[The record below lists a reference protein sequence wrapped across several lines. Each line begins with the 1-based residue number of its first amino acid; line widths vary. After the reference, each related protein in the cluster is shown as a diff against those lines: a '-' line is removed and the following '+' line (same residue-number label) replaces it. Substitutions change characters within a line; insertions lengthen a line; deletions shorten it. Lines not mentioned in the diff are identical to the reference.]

1 MYNRCTL
8 VEFRGVWV
16 SSVYNIDWPKTLNDP
31 EAQKQE
37 FIEILDKLKS
47 LNINAIFVQIR
58 STSDALY
65 KSHINPWSKYLTKD
79 QGKDPG
85 YNPLQFMIEETHKRN
100 MEFHAWL
107 NPYRIT
113 TQGTDLNELAPNNP
127 ARIKP
132 EWVLEFDNSLFY
144 DPENPEVIEYVAV
157 TVYEIIKNYDVDGI
171 HFDDYFYPY
180 NYPLPEGEDRDGEV
194 ANNRR
199 EAVNNLIRLV
209 YKVIKSTKPSV
220 QFGVSPFGIWKNKS
234 SDTIGSDSNNLESY
248 YDVYMDTLTWI
259 DEHIVDYIAPQIY
272 WTTDNNNSNYEVMV
286 SWWNDVV
293 KDSGVRLYIGQNIS
307 DLDIANEIERQIEI
321 NREYENVSGN
331 ILFSAN
337 NIMDNTDNVVL
348 QLKEAYNCKAILPT
362 KFDYK

>member
-8 VEFRGVWV
+8 VEFRGVWIA
-16 SSVYNIDWPKTLNDP
+16 SVYNIDWPKTLDNP

-37 FIEILDKLKS
+37 FIEILDKLQS

-58 STSDALY
+58 PTSDALY
-65 KSHINPWSKYLTKD
+65 KSYINPWSKYLTGE
-79 QGKDPG
+79 QGKYPG
-85 YNPLQFMIEETHKRN
+85 YDPLQFMIEETQKRD

-132 EWVLEFDNSLFY
+132 EWVLEFNNALFY
-144 DPENPEVIEYVAV
+144 DPENPEVIEYVAI
-157 TVYEIIKNYDVDGI
+157 TVYEIIKKYDVDGI

-180 NYPLPEGEDRDGEV
+180 DYPLPEGEDREGEV

-199 EAVNNLIRLV
+199 ESVNNLIRTI

-220 QFGVSPFGIWKNKS
+220 QFGVSPYGVWKNKS
-234 SDTIGSDSNNLESY
+234 SDLIGSESNSLESY
-248 YDVYMDTLTWI
+248 YDLYMDTLTWI

-272 WTTDNNNSNYEVMV
+272 WSTDNNDINYEVMV
-286 SWWNDVV
+286 SWWNDAV
-293 KDSGVRLYIGQNIS
+293 KDS
-307 DLDIANEIERQIEI
+307 
-321 NREYENVSGN
+321 
-331 ILFSAN
+331 
-337 NIMDNTDNVVL
+337 
-348 QLKEAYNCKAILPT
+348 
-362 KFDYK
+362 

>member
-8 VEFRGVWV
+8 VEFRGVWIA
-16 SSVYNIDWPKTLNDP
+16 SVYNIDWPKTLDNT

-37 FIEILDKLKS
+37 FIEILDKLQS

-58 STSDALY
+58 PTSDALY
-65 KSHINPWSKYLTKD
+65 KSYLNPWSKYLTGE
-79 QGKDPG
+79 QGKYPG
-85 YNPLQFMIEETHKRN
+85 YDPLQFMIEETHKRN

-132 EWVLEFDNSLFY
+132 EWVLEFNNALFY
-144 DPENPEVIEYVAV
+144 DPENIEVIEYVAV
-157 TVYEIIKNYDVDGI
+157 TVYEIIKKYDVDGI

-180 NYPLPEGEDRDGEV
+180 DYPLPEGEV

-199 EAVNNLIRLV
+199 EAVNNLIRTI

-220 QFGVSPFGIWKNKS
+220 QFGVSPYGVWKNKS
-234 SDTIGSDSNNLESY
+234 SDLIGSESNSLESY
-248 YDVYMDTLTWI
+248 YDLYMDTLTWI
-259 DEHIVDYIAPQIY
+259 DENTIDYIAPQIY
-272 WTTDNNNSNYEVMV
+272 WSTDNNDSNYEVMV

-293 KDSGVRLYIGQNIS
+293 KDSGVRLYIGQNIN
-307 DLDIANEIERQIEI
+307 DLDIASEIYKQIEI
-321 NREYENVSGN
+321 NREYEYVSGN
-331 ILFSAN
+331 ILFSASD
-337 NIMDNTDNVVL
+337 IMNDNDNVVM

-362 KFDYK
+362 KFNDN

>member
-8 VEFRGVWV
+8 VEFRGVWIA
-16 SSVYNIDWPKTLNDP
+16 SVYNIDWPKTLDNP
-31 EAQKQE
+31 EVQKQE
-37 FIEILDKLKS
+37 FIEILDKLDS
-47 LNINAIFVQIR
+47 LNINAIFVQVR
-58 STSDALY
+58 PTSDALY
-65 KSHINPWSKYLTKD
+65 KSYINPWSKYLTGE
-79 QGKDPG
+79 QGKYPG
-85 YNPLQFMIEETHKRN
+85 YDPLQFMIEETHKRD

-132 EWVLEFDNSLFY
+132 EWVLEFNNALFY
-144 DPENPEVIEYVAV
+144 DPENPEVIEYVAI
-157 TVYEIIKNYDVDGI
+157 TVYEIIKKYDVDGI

-180 NYPLPEGEDRDGEV
+180 DYPLPEGEDREGEV

-199 EAVNNLIRLV
+199 EAVNNLIRTI

-220 QFGVSPFGIWKNKS
+220 QFGVSPYGVWKNKS
-234 SDTIGSDSNNLESY
+234 SDLIGSESNSLESY
-248 YDVYMDTLTWI
+248 YDLYMDTLTWI

-272 WTTDNNNSNYEVMV
+272 WSTYNNDSNYEVMV

-293 KDSGVRLYIGQNIS
+293 KDSGVRLYIGQNIN
-307 DLDIANEIERQIEI
+307 DLDIASEIYKQIEI
-321 NREYENVSGN
+321 NREYEYVSGN
-331 ILFSAN
+331 ILFSASDIMN
-337 NIMDNTDNVVL
+337 DNDNIVM

-362 KFDYK
+362 KFNDN

>member
-8 VEFRGVWV
+8 VEFRGVWIA
-16 SSVYNIDWPKTLNDP
+16 SVYNIDWPKTLDNT

-37 FIEILDKLKS
+37 FIEILDKLDS
-47 LNINAIFVQIR
+47 LNINAIFVQVR
-58 STSDALY
+58 PTSDALY
-65 KSHINPWSKYLTKD
+65 KSYINPWSKYLTGE
-79 QGKDPG
+79 QGKYPG
-85 YNPLQFMIEETHKRN
+85 YDPLQFMIEETHKRD

-132 EWVLEFDNSLFY
+132 EWVLEFNNALFY
-144 DPENPEVIEYVAV
+144 DPENPEVIEYVAI
-157 TVYEIIKNYDVDGI
+157 TVYEIIKKYDVDGI

-180 NYPLPEGEDRDGEV
+180 DYPLPEGEV

-199 EAVNNLIRLV
+199 EAVNNLIRTI

-220 QFGVSPFGIWKNKS
+220 QFGVSPYGVWKNKS
-234 SDTIGSDSNNLESY
+234 SDLIGSESNSLESY
-248 YDVYMDTLTWI
+248 YDLYMDTLTWI
-259 DEHIVDYIAPQIY
+259 DENTIDYIAPQIY
-272 WTTDNNNSNYEVMV
+272 WSTDNNDSNYEVMV

-293 KDSGVRLYIGQNIS
+293 KDSGVRLYIGQNIN
-307 DLDIANEIERQIEI
+307 DLDIASEIYKQIEI

-331 ILFSAN
+331 ILFSASDIMN
-337 NIMDNTDNVVL
+337 DNDNIVM

-362 KFDYK
+362 KFNDN

>member
-8 VEFRGVWV
+8 VEFRGVWIA
-16 SSVYNIDWPKTLNDP
+16 SVYNIDWPKTLDNPDV
-31 EAQKQE
+31 QKQE

-58 STSDALY
+58 PTSDALY
-65 KSHINPWSKYLTKD
+65 KSYINPWSKYLTGE
-79 QGKDPG
+79 QGKYPG
-85 YNPLQFMIEETHKRN
+85 YDPLQFMIEETHKRN
-100 MEFHAWL
+100 MQFHAWL
-107 NPYRIT
+107 NPYRVT

-132 EWVLEFDNSLFY
+132 EWVLEFNNSLFY
-144 DPENPEVIEYVAV
+144 NPENPEAIEYVSV

-199 EAVNNLIRLV
+199 EAVNNLIRTV

-220 QFGVSPFGIWKNKS
+220 QFGVSPFGVWKNKS
-234 SDTIGSDSNNLESY
+234 SDQIGSKSNNLESY
-248 YDVYMDTLTWI
+248 YDLYMDTLTWI

-272 WTTDNNNSNYEVMV
+272 WTTDNNDSNYEVMV
-286 SWWNDVV
+286 SWWNDIV
-293 KDSGVRLYIGQNIS
+293 KDSKVRLYIGQNI
-307 DLDIANEIERQIEI
+307 DNTDISNEIVRQIEI

-337 NIMDNTDNVVL
+337 NIMDNTDNVDL
-348 QLKEAYNCKAILPT
+348 QLKEVYNCKAILPT
-362 KFDYK
+362 KFNR